1 MNEEHDNS
9 NNDSNG
15 KKKIINNKQQQQQQ
29 QDEHGRQ
36 LRPKKVCNACVWHKS
51 KLDNFGK
58 GKQESEK
65 NDKRKVD

>member
-15 KKKIINNKQQQQQQ
+15 KKKIINNKQQQQQE
-29 QDEHGRQ
+29 EHGRQ

>member
-15 KKKIINNKQQQQQQ
+15 KKKIINNKQQQQQH
-29 QDEHGRQ
+29 EHSRQ